1 MWRNGRWVR
10 GEWGRLKV
18 EGRRS
23 VGVGVSLGVCEC

>member
-1 MWRNGRWVR
+1 MEGVR

-23 VGVGVSLGVCEC
+23 VGVGVSVV